1 MSSQQSPASF
11 ARRGTREVAYGAA
24 ERCISYINIHRAA
37 WWGSRHRREAS
48 KSRSTVRARAGA
60 NMRFSRIAGCA

>member
-1 MSSQQSPASF
+1 MSSRPSLASF
-11 ARRGTREVAYGAA
+11 ARRATRDAAYGAA
-24 ERCISYINIHRAA
+24 ERCISYINIHLAA
-37 WWGSRHRREAS
+37 RWGSRHRREAS